1 MIVNV
6 FDERAPGKHQA
17 APLERGQNVVVVE
30 IKKTMTMK
38 EVVSKIVK
46 EVKARGGGPESVSI
60 MRFFGHGNAGMMEFG
75 RDLQYWNVEPFKEL
89 ATYLDPN
96 GKGLELHGCYTASAV
111 YVPGQDC
118 SKPGAFY
125 PRTPQPGYI
134 GPGFELLTALSTVLR
149 APVTGGVNCQYEDPA
164 HKLEGPTITVS
175 PSGTTMRNVPI
186 DRYDDRGQSPQKRLQ
201 PNLSDRIKILPE
213 TGDHGHPPQVPGSDL
228 SERIRILPG
237 SDDPFH
243 RFGADKLTDA
253 SKHEFDSLD
262 PFNRF
267 GKNRVTD
274 PLHTADRPINSAALS
289 PFFRYGADKLTDVP
303 GHNPN
308 PSNPDPFNKAGHD
321 RMLDPVHTDDR
332 PINPAALSPF
342 FRYGA
347 DKLTDVPG
355 HNPNPSNP
363 DPFNK
368 AGHDRM
374 LDPVHTADR
383 PINPSALSPFFR
395 YGADKLTDAPT
406 YSLLNSSNPDPFNR
420 FGKDRVTD
428 PLHDGISDFN
438 RSFNPFSRYG
448 ADKLMDAPT
457 YSPFNS
463 SNSFNRVSLDRML
476 DPVHTDDRPI
486 NPAALSPFFRYGAN
500 QLTNTPQSNPL
511 EPMEKRRLK

>member
-30 IKKTMTMK
+30 IKKTMTMR
-38 EVVSKIVK
+38 EVVSKVVK
-46 EVKARGGGPESVSI
+46 EVKARGGGPESISI

-134 GPGFELLTALSTVLR
+134 GPGFELLTALSNVLR

-213 TGDHGHPPQVPGSDL
+213 TDGHGHPDKFPESDL
-228 SERIRILPG
+228 SKRIRLLPD

-243 RFGADKLTDA
+243 RFGADKLTDVPE
-253 SKHEFDSLD
+253 HGPTSLD
-262 PFNRF
+262 PFNR
-267 GKNRVTD
+267 
-274 PLHTADRPINSAALS
+274 
-289 PFFRYGADKLTDVP
+289 
-303 GHNPN
+303 
-308 PSNPDPFNKAGHD
+308 AGQD
-321 RMLDPVHTDDR
+321 RMLDPLHTDSR

-347 DKLTDVPG
+347 DKLTDVPT
-355 HNPNPSNP
+355 HEPSPSNP
-363 DPFNK
+363 DPFNR
-368 AGHDRM
+368 AGQDRM
-374 LDPVHTADR
+374 LDPLHTDSR
-383 PINPSALSPFFR
+383 PINPAALSPFFR
-395 YGADKLTDAPT
+395 YGADTLTDPPT
-406 YSLLNSSNPDPFNR
+406 YSLLTSSNPDPFNR
-420 FGKDRVTD
+420 FGKDRVTG
-428 PLHDGISDFN
+428 PLYDISGYN
-438 RSFNPFSRYG
+438 KSVNPFSRYG
-448 ADKLMDAPT
+448 ADTLRDVPT
-457 YSPFNS
+457 HDPFNS
-463 SNSFNRVSLDRML
+463 SNSFNRVSQDRLL
-476 DPVHTDDRPI
+476 DPVHTDSRPI

-500 QLTNTPQSNPL
+500 QLTNTPQNTPL